1 MAKTRWH
8 MTEPVSDEEF
18 ERELDRFE
26 QDAARLLDSGGDS
39 DIPEVPD
46 LPSTNGA
53 TLAMGFKKPGS

>member
-8 MTEPVSDEEF
+8 MQEPVSDEEF

-26 QDAARLLDSGGDS
+26 RDAERLLTSGDDS

-46 LPSTNGA
+46 LPATKDA
-53 TLAMGFKKPGS
+53 TLAMGFQKKR